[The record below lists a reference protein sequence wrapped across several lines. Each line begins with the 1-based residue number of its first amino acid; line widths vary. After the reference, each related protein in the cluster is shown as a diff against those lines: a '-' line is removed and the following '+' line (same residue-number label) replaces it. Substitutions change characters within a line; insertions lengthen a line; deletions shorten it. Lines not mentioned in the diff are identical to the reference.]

1 VLLNHNHKQINN
13 NNLQEKT
20 MTNAATTTAPAPD
33 NMEGKTGTA
42 FTASQLI
49 TMACHG
55 VVNTLFTAPSPKPDW
70 FDDLDAKLTDAK
82 NVANEWINTL
92 GPKVTSG
99 IPLQVI
105 NYGPT
110 YDAVSQ
116 QIQVLVKANPTA
128 SGKDDPTVIQI
139 KELVSLAL
147 VPGVETVIK
156 DVDTTSDELEAWG
169 KKLQAAH
176 DALATGATSIQAL
189 ETTLESDIKK
199 ITNAIKN
206 LNTTIDGENKAIAYS
221 AAAIGIGVFALIV
234 EVALAPETGGASLLV
249 GGAIGV
255 AGIVGGAAT
264 WGVMQGKINKQF
276 DEIAKD
282 QQQMDDDNR
291 QIIALQGLAMASNGA
306 VSNLSLA
313 SSSLSKLRTQWAV
326 FQGELNGVVA
336 KLEKAEESISVIVQG
351 VFTTAA
357 QAEWV
362 KTTETANALANRK
375 ISVEVKTFPMEQK
388 KSA

>member
-1 VLLNHNHKQINN
+1 
-13 NNLQEKT
+13 
-20 MTNAATTTAPAPD
+20 
-33 NMEGKTGTA
+33 
-42 FTASQLI
+42 
-49 TMACHG
+49 
-55 VVNTLFTAPSPKPDW
+55 
-70 FDDLDAKLTDAK
+70 
-82 NVANEWINTL
+82 
-92 GPKVTSG
+92 
-99 IPLQVI
+99 
-105 NYGPT
+105 
-110 YDAVSQ
+110 
-116 QIQVLVKANPTA
+116 
-128 SGKDDPTVIQI
+128 
-139 KELVSLAL
+139 
-147 VPGVETVIK
+147 
-156 DVDTTSDELEAWG
+156 
-169 KKLQAAH
+169 
-176 DALATGATSIQAL
+176 
-189 ETTLESDIKK
+189 
-199 ITNAIKN
+199 
-206 LNTTIDGENKAIAYS
+206 
-221 AAAIGIGVFALIV
+221 
-234 EVALAPETGGASLLV
+234 LLV

-375 ISVEVKTFPMEQK
+375 ISVEVKTLPMEQK